1 MNFLNPF
8 VLLGLAAAGIPLL
21 LHLLN
26 LRKLRTIEFS
36 SLRFLIELQQTR
48 VRKLK
53 LQQILLLIL
62 RTLIVVFAVMAFA
75 RPTIQSNL
83 PLLGSEA
90 HASVVILVDN
100 SASME
105 AADQQGQRFRQA
117 QAAARSIVTGLK
129 DGDEVAVI
137 PLASFDPGKAVSF
150 TRTFAAAKDQIDRMR
165 LADGKADMPS
175 TMRLIRPLLDDA
187 LHPHREVYVVS
198 DAQASLVLRDGPDSS
213 AILDRDASVFLVRIG
228 KGTSA
233 LEQNISIDSMRV
245 LTQLFQPDK
254 PVEVEAWLR
263 NGSDKDA
270 SAIMVSMAFDGVR
283 VAQRALDLPAGGTR
297 SIVLSAPPQRR
308 GLIAVSMEL
317 DNDAIDRDN
326 VRYAG
331 IQVPDRA
338 RVALVGNLTF
348 AKLALQLPG
357 LGASAPD
364 VTAFALVSDAVATG
378 NAFDVIMIDGGA
390 VTSSDVATLRQY
402 VDNGGGLVLFAAD
415 GDASASLASTF
426 GLTLSGPV
434 EASKDDPWQ
443 LTHVE
448 RAHPLF
454 QGVFKG
460 GNGDVRQVESPRI
473 RRLRPASGGF
483 DLLRTGGGSLLTEV
497 SSGNGRMIYC
507 GVGDDPSWGT
517 FPVTGLFPTVLVRSV
532 SYLVAPRDKGVEAR
546 LGEPVTVPVPPRLSG
561 RDRFLLVD
569 ATGAATELLPARLPS
584 GPVLAIPAQYRAGV
598 VKVMTPDSAAVMT
611 VSVNAPTDE
620 SMLTYL
626 SDEAWKKETAAM
638 VSVPDHVTVL
648 DASRDMM
655 SEIQRART
663 GSELWPLCIV
673 LALVCALAEMA
684 ISRYGVGEEQ
694 RPVPATS

>member
-36 SLRFLIELQQTR
+36 SLRFLLELQQTR

-62 RTLIVVFAVMAFA
+62 RTLIVVFAVLAFA
-75 RPTIQSNL
+75 RPTVQSNL

-137 PLASFDPGKAVSF
+137 PLASFDPGRAISF

-198 DAQASLVLRDGPDSS
+198 DAQSSLVLRDGPDSS

-228 KGTSA
+228 KGTAA

-331 IQVPDRA
+331 IHVPDRA
-338 RVALVGNLTF
+338 RVAMVGNLPF
-348 AKLALQLPG
+348 AKVALQLPG
-357 LGASAPD
+357 LGASAPE
-364 VTAFALVSDAVATG
+364 VTAFARASEAAATG
-378 NAFDVIMIDGGA
+378 SAFDVIMIDGGV
-390 VTSSDVATLRQY
+390 VTSGDVATLRQY

-415 GDASASLASTF
+415 GDAPASLASAF
-426 GLTLSGPV
+426 GLSLSGLTESP
-434 EASKDDPWQ
+434 KDDPWQ

-460 GNGDVRQVESPRI
+460 GSGDVRQVESPRI

-497 SSGNGRMIYC
+497 SSGNGRVIYC

-546 LGEPVTVPVPPRLSG
+546 PGEPVTVPVPPRLSG

-598 VKVMTPDSAAVMT
+598 VKVVTPDSAAVMT

-626 SDEAWKKETAAM
+626 PDEAWKKETAAM

-673 LALVCALAEMA
+673 LALACALAEMA
-684 ISRYGVGEEQ
+684 VSRYGVGEE
-694 RPVPATS
+694 RPVPATP